1 MALPPTI
8 PTSFI
13 PHAASAPAHKFR
25 GDLTGAFGFFAYGV
39 LVLVFVLA
47 LGIFF
52 YGRILDSS
60 KTSKDVELASAQAA
74 IDSVTVD
81 NFVRLRNRL
90 SSSKTL
96 LDGHAAFSGFFSAL
110 EKILPASTRF
120 TTIHLS
126 RSDGGPS
133 KIEGAGM
140 ARSFNALAA
149 ASNAFATDGRIKDAI
164 FSNISVNK
172 DSTVSFSLSAT
183 LDPKLII
190 FEPSAAVSSFVPAA
204 PVDNSAPV
212 NNVAAT
218 SSPASPEATQGTA
231 PTL

>member
-1 MALPPTI
+1 
-8 PTSFI
+8 
-13 PHAASAPAHKFR
+13 
-25 GDLTGAFGFFAYGV
+25 
-39 LVLVFVLA
+39 
-47 LGIFF
+47 
-52 YGRILDSS
+52 
-60 KTSKDVELASAQAA
+60 
-74 IDSVTVD
+74 
-81 NFVRLRNRL
+81 
-90 SSSKTL
+90 
-96 LDGHAAFSGFFSAL
+96 
-110 EKILPASTRF
+110 
-120 TTIHLS
+120 
-126 RSDGGPS
+126 
-133 KIEGAGM
+133 M

-172 DSTVSFSLSAT
+172 DSTVSFSLSAM